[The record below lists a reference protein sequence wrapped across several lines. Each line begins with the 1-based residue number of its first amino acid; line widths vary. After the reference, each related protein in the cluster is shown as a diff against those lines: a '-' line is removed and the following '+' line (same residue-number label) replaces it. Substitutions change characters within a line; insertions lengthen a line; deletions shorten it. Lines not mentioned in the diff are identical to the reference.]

1 MAKIICVTTSPY
13 PYGDNITDGPGYRA
27 YSLFQKLREKHDITI
42 LSLYESFHLH
52 KLDESRYLE
61 DGIRIRTIKY
71 TPSRVAEAI
80 REESPEVI
88 YVPWSALSFLSRFKE
103 KVPTI
108 IDYVGSG
115 LLEEL
120 ATTGRVPA
128 HLLKLTLDSFWRG
141 DFLITSGAR
150 FRFFILAML
159 IAAKKATLITATPT
173 DPLIHLV
180 PMSLPPDQLPIRSPR
195 RIDSKRIQLLVAG
208 ATLPWYDYPTV
219 FEALEK
225 ASQKGLDYEMVF
237 MGGNPRNPDFER
249 SIRAKAE
256 ALGDRV
262 SFTGVVPFRKRSDF
276 YERADVGLNIAKP
289 TLEDE
294 LSIRTRI
301 FDYMWAGLPVATCG
315 KDQYSDLVI
324 QEGAG
329 FRYQAGDADDLV
341 DGLLLLSGDKG
352 FMAKAK
358 IGVSKVR
365 NIIEND
371 SAGIQDLEEFLKEPY
386 VDKGRRS
393 TARIV
398 SAAAVTVRDYL
409 GSLSKTRK

>member
-1 MAKIICVTTSPY
+1 LARIICVTTSPY

-27 YSLFQKLREKHDITI
+27 YSLFQKLRSKHEITI
-42 LSLYESFHLH
+42 LSLYESFHLN

-61 DGIRIRTIKY
+61 DGIQIRTIKY
-71 TPSRVAEAI
+71 TPSRVAKAI
-80 REESPEVI
+80 REENPDVI
-88 YVPWSALSFLSRFKE
+88 YVPWSALPFLSRFKE
-103 KVPTI
+103 KLPTI

-150 FRFFILAML
+150 FRLFILAML
-159 IAAKKATLITATPT
+159 IAAKKVTLKSTTPT

-180 PMSLPPDQLPIRSPR
+180 PMALPPGQLPIRSPNGM
-195 RIDSKRIQLLVAG
+195 DSKCIHLLIAG
-208 ATLPWYDYPTV
+208 AILPWYDYPTV
-219 FEALEK
+219 FEALDQLSRE
-225 ASQKGLDYEMVF
+225 GLDYEMVL
-237 MGGNPRNPDFER
+237 MGGNPRNLPFEK
-249 SIRAKAE
+249 SVRARAE

-262 SFTGVVPFRKRSDF
+262 HFTGVVPFRRRAEF
-276 YERADVGLNIAKP
+276 YQRTDVGLNIAKP

-301 FDYMWAGLPVATCG
+301 FDYLWGGLPVVTCG
-315 KDQYSDLVI
+315 KDEYSDLVI

-329 FRYQAGDADDLV
+329 FRYEAGDPGDLASK
-341 DGLLLLSGDKG
+341 LLHLTGAKEL
-352 FMAKAK
+352 MAKTSA
-358 IGVSKVR
+358 GVSRVR
-365 NIIEND
+365 SIIEND
-371 SAGIQDLEEFLKEPY
+371 SAGPQDLERFLNDPY
-386 VDKGRRS
+386 TDPNRNS

-398 SAAAVTVRDYL
+398 SSAAITFKDYL
-409 GSLSKTRK
+409 RSISG